1 MQATVNV
8 LGAKL
13 ETSRF
18 ETLRHLRHAE
28 TKSSL
33 SELLVTGKAF
43 FAVTLLKNLF
53 VIAHVTMVTTTKTAK
68 TTTMTM
74 TTVTFMNNE
83 PVNAKFQKQP
93 NGKKRVMLK

>member
-33 SELLVTGKAF
+33 SELLVTGKAS
-43 FAVTLLKNLF
+43 FAVMLLKNLF
-53 VIAHVTMVTTTKTAK
+53 VIAHVTMVTTTKTIK

-74 TTVTFMNNE
+74 TTMTFMNNE
-83 PVNAKFQKQP
+83 AVVAKF
-93 NGKKRVMLK
+93 